1 MQLAPMHDLMEAQRL
16 GFFDK
21 LYSEVIDFITR
32 GRNAALSLST
42 SSHAGASIS
51 ETDVPRREIA
61 HALYAVTGVVSSLH
75 DLWTLT
81 DRPSIDKIEISTVS
95 DSLRSCNRVL
105 DDIDATMKLDSERL
119 PGKSSDMGQHR
130 GPRTFTA
137 EEKAE
142 AKRVLYACFHPVT
155 EAVKH
160 ANTRKRNKNI
170 SW

>member
-16 GFFDK
+16 GSLDK
-21 LYSEVIDFITR
+21 LYSDINGFITR

-42 SSHAGASIS
+42 SSHTGASLS

-61 HALYAVTGVVSSLH
+61 HAFYAVTGVVSSLH

-81 DRPSIDKIEISTVS
+81 DALSIDKIEISIVS
-95 DSLRSCNRVL
+95 NSLRSCSRVL
-105 DDIDATMKLDSERL
+105 DDIDATMKLDNERL
-119 PGKSSDMGQHR
+119 PGKSPDRGQHR

-142 AKRVLYACFHPVT
+142 AKRVLYACFHTIT

-160 ANTRKRNKNI
+160 AKTRRRNKDI
-170 SW
+170 LW